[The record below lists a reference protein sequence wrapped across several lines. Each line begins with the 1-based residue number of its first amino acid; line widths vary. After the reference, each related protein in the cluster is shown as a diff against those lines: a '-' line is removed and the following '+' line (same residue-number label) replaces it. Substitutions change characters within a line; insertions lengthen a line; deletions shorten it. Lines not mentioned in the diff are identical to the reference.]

1 MSLIHMVYN
10 YNQMKGNIDK
20 CHIMLNSQN
29 SVHVNIDTVQIENR
43 KYPKLLCFNINSK
56 LTFEGHI
63 NRICK
68 TSQFTAA
75 QNH

>member
-1 MSLIHMVYN
+1 MVYN

-20 CHIMLNSQN
+20 CHVMLNSQN
-29 SVHVNIDTVQIENR
+29 SVHVNIDTVQMGNR
-43 KYPKLLCFNINSK
+43 KYPKLLAFNINSK
-56 LTFEGHI
+56 LIFEGHI
-63 NRICK
+63 NHICK

>member
-1 MSLIHMVYN
+1 MVYN

-20 CHIMLNSQN
+20 CHVMLNSQN
-29 SVHVNIDTVQIENR
+29 SVHVNIDTVQMENR
-43 KYPKLLCFNINSK
+43 KYPKLLAFNINSK
-56 LTFEGHI
+56 LIFEGYI
-63 NRICK
+63 NHICK